1 MKNKLKSVRR
11 DSKNP
16 AAPQFKTAQ
25 RKSRVHPVR
34 IVTCRFIDENGRE
47 SFRVDF
53 RQELFALIESC
64 ASKLGITLD
73 RFFSLA
79 INNYIRSQSA
89 RRAV

>member
-1 MKNKLKSVRR
+1 MKSQLKSVRR
-11 DSKNP
+11 NSNKPVNP
-16 AAPQFKTAQ
+16 QPKTAQ

-47 SFRVDF
+47 LFRVDF
-53 RQELFALIESC
+53 RQELFALVESC

-79 INNYIRSQSA
+79 VDNYIRSQSA
-89 RRAV
+89 RRAA